1 MIGALVY
8 LLCALTS
15 GLCAVLLLRA
25 YVRQRTRLLLGSGAA
40 FLAFTVSNILLFID
54 LILVPEMDLSALRAG
69 VTLCGLGVL
78 LWALIWEAAA

>member
-25 YVRQRTRLLLGSGAA
+25 YFHQRTRLLLWSGLA
-40 FLAFTVSNILLFID
+40 FLAFTAGNILLFID
-54 LILVPEMDLSALRAG
+54 RIIVPETDLSALRAS
-69 VTLCGLGVL
+69 VTLLGIGLL
-78 LWALIWEAAA
+78 LWALIWEASA

>member
-25 YVRQRTRLLLGSGAA
+25 YFRQRTRLLLGSGAA
-40 FLAFTVSNILLFID
+40 FLAFTVSNALLFVD
-54 LILVPEMDLSALRAG
+54 FILVPQTDLSALRAA
-69 VTLCGLGVL
+69 VTLAGIGVL